1 MVVPRLIERKRNGE
15 ALTPDEWRDLLAG
28 YHAGTVPEYQMS
40 ALAMAICFRGLAVEE
55 LAALLDGMIES
66 GRRLDRSRLTRPL
79 VDKHSTGGVGDKTS
93 LILAPLAAECGL
105 AVPMMSGRGLGHTGG
120 TLDKLE
126 SIAGFRTGLSLAE
139 AEVVLYDLGVVMM
152 GQTGEIA
159 PVDKKLYALRD
170 VTGTVESIPL
180 ISASI
185 MSKKLAESLDGL
197 VLDVKTGT
205 GAFMPDPAMA
215 GELARTMIAL
225 GEARG
230 CRVVALLTAMD
241 RPLGRECGNALEVRE
256 SIDLLRNEG
265 PQDLRAVT
273 LALGEEM
280 LLVGGVAAT
289 RADARARLEAALAS
303 GAALD
308 RFRRLVER
316 QGGDPR
322 VIDDPSLLPTAP
334 FTSVVTSPTAGLIT
348 GIDPRVLGRAI
359 VALGGGR
366 TRTDDVVDPAVGM
379 TMHVTSGDVASVGRP
394 LATVH
399 ARTEAGLALGRQA
412 VLAAVGLDDGY
423 EPRPLVEARLTRDGE
438 EAWTSVAARG

>member
-15 ALTPDEWRDLLAG
+15 ALHPDEWRALLAG
-28 YHAGTVPEYQMS
+28 YHAGTVPDYQMS
-40 ALAMAICFRGLAVEE
+40 ALAMAICFRGLEADE

-66 GRRLDRSRLTRPL
+66 GRRLDRAAIRAPM

-126 SIAGFRTGLSLAE
+126 SIAGFRTGLSLDE
-139 AEVVLYDLGVVMM
+139 AERILGDLGVVMI

-159 PVDKKLYALRD
+159 PVDKQLYALRD

-197 VLDVKTGT
+197 VLDVKTGI
-205 GAFMPDPAMA
+205 GAFMPDPLKAR
-215 GELARTMIAL
+215 ELARTMIAL

-256 SIDLLRNEG
+256 SIALLRNEG

-280 LLVGGVAAT
+280 LLVGGIAAT
-289 RADARARLEAALAS
+289 RDEARVRLEAALAS
-303 GAALD
+303 GAALE
-308 RFRRLVER
+308 RFRRLIEV

-322 VIDDPSLLPTAP
+322 VVDDPSLLPTAP
-334 FTSVVTSPTAGLIT
+334 FTMVVESTQDGLVT

-366 TRTDDVVDPAVGM
+366 TRTDDLVDPAVGL
-379 TMHVTSGDVASVGRP
+379 TMHVTSGDLASPGRP

-399 ARTEAGLALGRQA
+399 ARTEAGLAAGRAAVLQA
-412 VLAAVGLDDGY
+412 VGIDDGY
-423 EPRPLVEARLTRDGE
+423 QPRPLIEARLDRHGE
-438 EAWTSVAARG
+438 APWPPVAGRG